1 MDNLKNVGR
10 PDQMVRYI
18 LGAVLL
24 LAAFFAE
31 LSSTTSVVLGIVGIV
46 LVATGIT
53 NICPAYL
60 MLRISTLK
68 KG

>member
-18 LGAVLL
+18 LGAILL

-31 LSSTTSVVLGIVGIV
+31 LSSTTSVVLGV
-46 LVATGIT
+46 LGVVSIATAIT

-60 MLRISTLK
+60 LLRISTLK

>member
-10 PDQMVRYI
+10 PDQVVRYI
-18 LGAVLL
+18 LGAILL

-31 LSSTTSVVLGIVGIV
+31 LSSTASVVLGIVGIV
-46 LVATGIT
+46 LIVTAIT
-53 NICPAYL
+53 NICPAYML
-60 MLRISTLK
+60 LRISTLK